1 MKKRIITA
9 LAIVATIVI
18 SFIAGTLFTTQQPVQ
33 ATNKTTV
40 DLEDVT
46 YWELTEDDK
55 VQLYFADGTDIIMW
69 Q

>member
-18 SFIAGTLFTTQQPVQ
+18 SFIAGTLFTAQQPAQ

-55 VQLYFADGTDIIMW
+55 VQLYFADGTDVIVW
-69 Q
+69 E